1 MRNAEFG
8 TRNEKKKDP
17 RDVAATNF
25 AFRTLAVL
33 LLTVLISWSCSKGDY
48 SGKVETATIGQTP
61 NETNSLLYIAE
72 ERGLLTAN
80 GINLIFKNYDS
91 GVAAADALLKG
102 EVDLAT
108 CAEFV
113 TVGRVFAKE
122 NIRIIAC
129 INKFENAYIIGR
141 TDKGIS
147 SIANLKGKR
156 IGLPRQTSPEFYLGR
171 FLDLHGMSIKQVTL
185 VNVTPIQSVNAIVSG
200 GVDAVA
206 VFQPHANTIRQKLGD
221 GVVIWPA
228 QSGQLDYFN
237 VISSQTWL
245 ASHPEVI
252 NRLLRSLI
260 QAENFVVSH
269 PEEGK
274 TIVQKRLKYD
284 HAYINAVW
292 PEHQFSVSLEKGLIA
307 AMEDEARWMI
317 RNNLT
322 REKQIPDFMNYI
334 YLDGL
339 KTIKPEAVKIIR

>member
-1 MRNAEFG
+1 
-8 TRNEKKKDP
+8 
-17 RDVAATNF
+17 
-25 AFRTLAVL
+25 
-33 LLTVLISWSCSKGDY
+33 
-48 SGKVETATIGQTP
+48 
-61 NETNSLLYIAE
+61 
-72 ERGLLTAN
+72 
-80 GINLIFKNYDS
+80 
-91 GVAAADALLKG
+91 
-102 EVDLAT
+102 
-108 CAEFV
+108 
-113 TVGRVFAKE
+113 
-122 NIRIIAC
+122 
-129 INKFENAYIIGR
+129 
-141 TDKGIS
+141 
-147 SIANLKGKR
+147 
-156 IGLPRQTSPEFYLGR
+156 
-171 FLDLHGMSIKQVTL
+171 MSIKQVTL